1 MLTQTR
7 QIRIT
12 LSNLESNIKTLLAER
27 EQFVKEFQRLNK
39 LNEDLTNQITKLQN
53 ENAELKRN
61 FEKTTQEVP
70 TSES

>member
-7 QIRIT
+7 QIRMT
-12 LSNLESNIKTLLAER
+12 LAMLENNLKTILSER
-27 EQFVKEFQRLNK
+27 ETFIKEFERLKK

-61 FEKTTQEVP
+61 FEKTTQEIP

>member
-39 LNEDLTNQITKLQN
+39 LNEELTNQVTKLQN

-70 TSES
+70 TTKS

>member
-39 LNEDLTNQITKLQN
+39 LNEDLTNQVTKLQN

-70 TSES
+70 TSKS

>member
-7 QIRIT
+7 QIRMT
-12 LSNLESNIKTLLAER
+12 LAILEDNLKSILSER
-27 EQFVKEFQRLNK
+27 ETFIKEFERLKK

-61 FEKTTQEVP
+61 FEKTTQEIP
-70 TSES
+70 TSKS

>member
-12 LSNLESNIKTLLAER
+12 LAMLEDNLKKLLSER
-27 EQFVKEFQRLNK
+27 ETFIKEFERLNK
-39 LNEDLTNQITKLQN
+39 LNEDLKNQVTKLQN

-61 FEKTTQEVP
+61 SEKTTQEVP
-70 TSES
+70 TTES

>member
-7 QIRIT
+7 QIRMT
-12 LSNLESNIKTLLAER
+12 LAMLEDNLKSILSER
-27 EQFVKEFQRLNK
+27 ETFIKEFERLKK

-61 FEKTTQEVP
+61 FEKTTQEIP

>member
-7 QIRIT
+7 QIRMT
-12 LSNLESNIKTLLAER
+12 LAMLEDNIKKLLSER
-27 EQFVKEFQRLNK
+27 ETFVNEFKRLNK
-39 LNEDLTNQITKLQN
+39 LNEELTNQITKLQN

-61 FEKTTQEVP
+61 FEKTTQEIP

>member
-7 QIRIT
+7 QIRMT
-12 LSNLESNIKTLLAER
+12 LAMLENNLKSILSER
-27 EQFVKEFQRLNK
+27 ETFIKEFERLKK
-39 LNEDLTNQITKLQN
+39 LNEDLTNQVTKLQN

-61 FEKTTQEVP
+61 FEKTTQEIP